1 MTTDFAITC
10 SLVRLGRPR
19 YPVFVHRAAVLLHT
33 SFRPHLAA
41 TPLRFANPSPPSG
54 WVKDFHLQAVEHARH
69 TRKRPPTEA
78 ASIFMH
84 RFSDGQIDVPGRNPK
99 RRDGP
104 VCYRVLASGAQVHS
118 QTRPGVQRRIHAR
131 GMIARERTLKLRLAH
146 RLLTRL
152 RPASRPQQRAIR
164 FSSLSYLLGF
174 PFLGQSQRLGA

>member
-1 MTTDFAITC
+1 
-10 SLVRLGRPR
+10 
-19 YPVFVHRAAVLLHT
+19 
-33 SFRPHLAA
+33 
-41 TPLRFANPSPPSG
+41 
-54 WVKDFHLQAVEHARH
+54 
-69 TRKRPPTEA
+69 
-78 ASIFMH
+78 MH

-174 PFLGQSQRLGA
+174 PFLGQRKRLGPRFVQIRPLLNSKLVHHGFKQASTRTPRGPTVRLEAAASRCGYEVCSAVDIGRPRLSVTSLNRQSRCSRRRPRCCALRT

>member
-1 MTTDFAITC
+1 
-10 SLVRLGRPR
+10 
-19 YPVFVHRAAVLLHT
+19 
-33 SFRPHLAA
+33 
-41 TPLRFANPSPPSG
+41 
-54 WVKDFHLQAVEHARH
+54 
-69 TRKRPPTEA
+69 
-78 ASIFMH
+78 MH

-174 PFLGQSQRLGA
+174 PFLGQRKRLGPRFVQIRPLLNSNWSTTGSNRPVPGHREDPQSGLKRSLHVAVTRSPPPSTSGARD